1 MNTGDP
7 VKLISFLPATIA
19 TLFVLAAGLLLGYIQ

>member
-1 MNTGDP
+1 MNTGDL